1 MSLPEATV
9 DDLRHM
15 GITPE
20 AIKDK
25 IEQSG
30 RRVEGDI
37 VSVSDLISHY

>member
-1 MSLPEATV
+1 MSLPETTP
-9 DDLRHM
+9 DDLRRM

-30 RRVEGDI
+30 RKVDGDI
-37 VSVSDLISHY
+37 VRVSLP